1 MIAKTS
7 QGIFSIIFLILIASC
22 ATMDT
27 RKQYF
32 KSYAINVEQQRNI
45 GSPML
50 TFENI
55 TFVEGKRWVG
65 LLYSEDGWAHFKY
78 ATDDSFKEELIYT
91 GRSGNTIHISYREY
105 KKEFARPAFY
115 QELRYDLKE
124 SDIIVFRHYRIKV
137 LDANNEF
144 IKFIVLT
151 D

>member
-1 MIAKTS
+1 MIARAS
-7 QGIFSIIFLILIASC
+7 QDIFLIIFLILIASC

-32 KSYAINVEQQRNI
+32 KSYAINVKQQVNI
-45 GSPML
+45 GSSML

-65 LLYSEDGWAHFKY
+65 LLYSKDGWQYFKY

-91 GRSGNTIHISYREY
+91 GRSGNTAHVSYREY

-115 QELRYDLKE
+115 QELRYDLEK
-124 SDIIVFRHYRIKV
+124 SDIIVFRNYRIKV